1 MTRTKQVNNENG
13 AVLNRDFPRRDR
25 SLIMVPEELKRLY
38 PNAKPEH
45 IEMALERYDQHE
57 RDEDESEIEL
67 FGKVLAAVIID
78 ESIGKRGGKHGN
90 S

>member
-1 MTRTKQVNNENG
+1 MVRKKQVNNENG

-25 SLIMVPEELKRLY
+25 SLVMVLEELRRLY

-45 IEMALERYDQHE
+45 IETAMERF
-57 RDEDESEIEL
+57 RDYECGENENKIEL

>member
-1 MTRTKQVNNENG
+1 MVRKKQVNIETG

-25 SLIMVPEELKRLY
+25 SLIMVPKELKRLY

-45 IEMALERYDQHE
+45 IETAMERF
-57 RDEDESEIEL
+57 RDYECGEGESKIEL
-67 FGKVLAAVIID
+67 FGKVLAAVIMD
-78 ESIGKRGGKHGN
+78 ESSGKRGGKHGD

>member
-1 MTRTKQVNNENG
+1 MTRTKQANNENG
-13 AVLNRDFPRRDR
+13 AVLNRDFPRRGR
-25 SLIMVPEELKRLY
+25 SLIMVPEELRRVY

-45 IEMALERYDQHE
+45 IEMAWERFSDYE
-57 RDEDESEIEL
+57 CGEGESKIEL

>member
-1 MTRTKQVNNENG
+1 MVRKKQVNNENG
-13 AVLNRDFPRRDR
+13 AVLNRDFPRRGR

-45 IEMALERYDQHE
+45 IEMALERYEQCE
-57 RDEDESEIEL
+57 RDVGESEIEL

-78 ESIGKRGGKHGN
+78 ETIGKRGGVCEHH
-90 S
+90 

>member
-1 MTRTKQVNNENG
+1 MVRKKQVNNENG
-13 AVLNRDFPRRDR
+13 AVLNRDFPRRGR

-45 IEMALERYDQHE
+45 IEMALERFSDYECGEGE
-57 RDEDESEIEL
+57 RKIEL

-78 ESIGKRGGKHGN
+78 ESIGKRGGEHGN